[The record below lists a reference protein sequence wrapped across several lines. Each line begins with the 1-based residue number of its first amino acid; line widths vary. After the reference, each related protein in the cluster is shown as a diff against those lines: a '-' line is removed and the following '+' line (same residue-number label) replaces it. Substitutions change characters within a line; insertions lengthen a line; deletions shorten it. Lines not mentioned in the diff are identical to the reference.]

1 MGKPTGFKEF
11 QRQVP
16 EDRDA
21 KLRIL
26 DWNEF
31 HEHMPEPDLKKQ
43 GARCMDCGVPFCH
56 TGSLMAGMAAGCPIN
71 NLIPE

>member
-16 EDRDA
+16 NDRDA

-31 HEHMPEPDLKKQ
+31 HDHMSDGELKTQ
-43 GARCMDCGVPFCH
+43 GAWIVECRSVTPGR
-56 TGSLMAGMAAGCPIN
+56 
-71 NLIPE
+71 

>member
-1 MGKPTGFKEF
+1 MGDPTGFKSIE
-11 QRQVP
+11 RQIP
-16 EDRDA
+16 TDRDA

-31 HEHMPEPDLKKQ
+31 HNHMSVEEMQSQ

-56 TGSLMAGMAAGCPIN
+56 T
-71 NLIPE
+71 ET